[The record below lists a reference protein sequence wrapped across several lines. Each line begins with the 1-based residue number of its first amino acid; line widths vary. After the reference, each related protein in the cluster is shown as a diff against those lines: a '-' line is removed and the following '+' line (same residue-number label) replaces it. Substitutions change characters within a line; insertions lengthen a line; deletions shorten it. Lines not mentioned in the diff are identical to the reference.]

1 MSLYKL
7 KASVTYIILLYIY
20 IGILWPLEIKQLTG
34 NRSKLWELNLT
45 SMIIIHFKLKLMG

>member
-7 KASVTYIILLYIY
+7 KASVTY

-34 NRSKLWELNLT
+34 NRSKLLGAQ
-45 SMIIIHFKLKLMG
+45 FDKYGYYPLKADGAN